1 MAPRVLILE
10 TSHQPGLVALA
21 EGERMLGVHRLDEA
35 RRHARDLV
43 PATAALLKQQAW
55 KARDFGAVIV
65 SQGPGSYTGLRVGL
79 MAAKML
85 SYTSGAALL
94 GVPTFAAIARQAPA
108 EAPAVAVLADA
119 QQGKAYV
126 QPFGPAAGGARP
138 SLGAL
143 TIVDFDNWLR
153 TCPPEVWLTGPGLE
167 IFAPR
172 LRASRHVVPPALTTP
187 TAEALLALGLARLS
201 AGERDDPFA
210 LEPLYLRRSSAEE
223 KWAALGRK

>member
-21 EGERMLGVHRLDEA
+21 DGERVLGVHRLDEA

-43 PATAALLKQQAW
+43 PATAALLAQQGW
-55 KARDFGAVIV
+55 KARDLSAVIV

-79 MAAKML
+79 MAAKTL
-85 SYTSGAALL
+85 TYATGATLL
-94 GVPTFAAIARQAPA
+94 GLPTFAAIARQAPA
-108 EAPAVAVLADA
+108 EAPEVAVLADA
-119 QQGKAYV
+119 QQGKAYL
-126 QPFGPAAGGARP
+126 QQFGTAV
-138 SLGAL
+138 GAL
-143 TIVDFDNWLR
+143 TIVDFDDWLR
-153 TCPPEVWLTGPGLE
+153 TCPADAWLTGPGLE

-172 LRASRHVVPPALTTP
+172 LPPLRHLVPREQWTP
-187 TAEALLALGLARLS
+187 SAESLLALGLARLA